1 MIVNYQCFA
10 SNALAKHVEN
20 IVNNKNIIDMKTK
33 NDRMKL
39 ATLVV
44 ATLIVLGFASCSDST
59 FTSQL
64 EIGGNVLTDGVVS
77 EIDGKLTSID
87 ITSNDSWTIDVP
99 SSASKWIGVSATSGK
114 GNSRVFIN
122 IDPNFGSS
130 EGRSATL
137 TVKAG
142 DVVRNIN
149 VSQIPSY
156 QGEPL
161 TNDLENPIE
170 IAALKGVG
178 LGFNL
183 NTLRTLKSNVI
194 NINAIKKLKE
204 LDPIKY
210 GGWFEYNTEAE
221 TKAQGAVVDSVETKK
236 DSLGIS
242 LSFDINYGKFKLNIG
257 GAYHGDETK
266 EHYKDEYL
274 YGGKYK
280 AADTR
285 IIIADV
291 IASYNKAMTTEIDEN
306 ADEKTK
312 EELALRRMLLTEG
325 FVEAKSMVEEAEK
338 ENDNEEL
345 EYAIDELISTYGTV
359 IISGCDLGGQ
369 LSLQMKYDFD
379 SMKELLHVD
388 SAHVTMSIQTG
399 LLKIG
404 GNVEVGYKNDGLT
417 ILNNSAFKY
426 SISGGSAPAQNS
438 LSSVLSAQRSKD
450 DNVYASLH
458 DKRDAW
464 ISSIKSDDPS
474 TLSYTRLE
482 FHPIWQF
489 FNKRSLQKKVY
500 EWVKKNY
507 PDKLEIIKNN
517 KELERE
523 LEN

>member
-1 MIVNYQCFA
+1 
-10 SNALAKHVEN
+10 
-20 IVNNKNIIDMKTK
+20 
-33 NDRMKL
+33 
-39 ATLVV
+39 
-44 ATLIVLGFASCSDST
+44 
-59 FTSQL
+59 
-64 EIGGNVLTDGVVS
+64 
-77 EIDGKLTSID
+77 
-87 ITSNDSWTIDVP
+87 
-99 SSASKWIGVSATSGK
+99 
-114 GNSRVFIN
+114 
-122 IDPNFGSS
+122 
-130 EGRSATL
+130 
-137 TVKAG
+137 
-142 DVVRNIN
+142 
-149 VSQIPSY
+149 
-156 QGEPL
+156 
-161 TNDLENPIE
+161 
-170 IAALKGVG
+170 
-178 LGFNL
+178 
-183 NTLRTLKSNVI
+183 
-194 NINAIKKLKE
+194 
-204 LDPIKY
+204 
-210 GGWFEYNTEAE
+210 
-221 TKAQGAVVDSVETKK
+221 
-236 DSLGIS
+236 
-242 LSFDINYGKFKLNIG
+242 
-257 GAYHGDETK
+257 
-266 EHYKDEYL
+266 
-274 YGGKYK
+274 
-280 AADTR
+280 
-285 IIIADV
+285 
-291 IASYNKAMTTEIDEN
+291 MTTEIDEN

-359 IISGCDLGGQ
+359 IINGCDLGGQ

-426 SISGGSAPAQNS
+426 SISGGSASAQNS
-438 LSSVLSAQRSKD
+438 LSSVLSAPRSKD

-489 FNKRSLQKKVY
+489 FNKRSVQKKVY